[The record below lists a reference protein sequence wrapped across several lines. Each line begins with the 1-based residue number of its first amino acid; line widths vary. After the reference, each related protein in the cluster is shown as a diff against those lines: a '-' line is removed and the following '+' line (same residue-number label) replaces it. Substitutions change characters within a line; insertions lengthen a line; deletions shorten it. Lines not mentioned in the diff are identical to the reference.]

1 MQRDLLRV
9 LMFGCWISHAAS
21 FAFSQIPIS
30 RPPPNL
36 ATNRAAIPIQPV
48 APLRLAQII
57 GSVVQSPQG
66 VPLGTIRD
74 LTIDPQSGR
83 IQFAF
88 LSLSP
93 VSVTPGTPAAS
104 QVNMTQ
110 MTPVPWQIIIPSP
123 SVATGPTGTPGAQS
137 FVLNADGRI
146 LQSALSFD
154 VNRWTDFERGNFS
167 QRIFSHFGVNPNGGF
182 TGTGPQIPA
191 DIGTGINNPNLPGGL
206 KVPDSVRSGINT
218 PTTPNKR

>member
-1 MQRDLLRV
+1 MC
-9 LMFGCWISHAAS
+9 GCWLSLAPN
-21 FAFSQIPIS
+21 FVFSQIPIT

-36 ATNRAAIPIQPV
+36 ATNSAVAPMQPV
-48 APLRLAQII
+48 AALRLAQII

-66 VPLGTIRD
+66 IPLGTIRD

-88 LSLSP
+88 LSLIP
-93 VSVTPGTPAAS
+93 AAVTPGTTAAS

-110 MTPVPWQIIIPSP
+110 MTPVPWQIIFPSP
-123 SVATGPTGTPGAQS
+123 SVRTGPNGTPGTQS

-154 VNRWTDFERGNFS
+154 VNRWADFEQGNFS
-167 QRIFSHFGVNPNGGF
+167 QRIFSHFGLNPNGGF
-182 TGTGPQIPA
+182 MGAGQQIPA

-206 KVPDSVRSGINT
+206 KIPDSVGSGINA
-218 PTTPNKR
+218 PTTPGGKKVSDPVR